1 MNEKT
6 ELLTEAATAV
16 ENLQSQLITL
26 NSEREEE
33 RHRLEERVKQL
44 EDDFEEPQAIS
55 LINDKSLGINIPSH
69 QNVNKLIGLIH
80 SYCF

>member
-1 MNEKT
+1 MKYELNEKT
-6 ELLTEAATAV
+6 ELLAEAATAV
-16 ENLQSQLITL
+16 ENLHSQLITL

-55 LINDKSLGINIPSH
+55 LSYDKMLGISIPSH
-69 QNVNKLIGLIH
+69 QIVN
-80 SYCF
+80 C